1 MDGMI
6 ALEAR
11 FTSNRLLAA
20 KILRELVNNLSSICI
35 KLSSF
40 EFTVSHYLF
49 MGCNSRGIDPSRLPS
64 IAAKKVSPQ
73 VYFCC
78 IMLLIFS
85 DLSGL

>member
-1 MDGMI
+1 MDGII
-6 ALEAR
+6 ALEAQ
-11 FTSNRLLAA
+11 FTTKLLVAV
-20 KILRELVNNLSSICI
+20 KIVREFVNDLSSICI
-35 KLSSF
+35 KFSGF
-40 EFTVSHYLF
+40 EFTVSHYSF

-64 IAAKKVSPQ
+64 IVAKKVSPQ